1 MFVLIRA
8 IFINYLVNNNL
19 IALLIDYASLFP
31 WNVPKQK
38 VSGKDFDGFINK
50 MGTLVINQS
59 EGTIEPSQNEFVN
72 ELNYDCNHVGP

>member
-1 MFVLIRA
+1 
-8 IFINYLVNNNL
+8 
-19 IALLIDYASLFP
+19 
-31 WNVPKQK
+31 

-59 EGTIEPSQNEFVN
+59 EGTTEPSQNEFVN